1 MTSICI
7 AVVSDW
13 INSPLRLVPSNSMS
27 IISTLSTPPTAPSHA
42 CEIPTSS
49 IASAFVP
56 GAIAGVTADFLL
68 HPFDTLNLRIKMQA
82 ENSVR
87 LSKVL
92 GRIVREEGFRGFFG
106 GLGTTMT
113 LSPMC
118 AALYFG
124 TYEYLKEASERYS
137 TLQAHS
143 GIVAFAAGAASEV
156 AISSIS
162 VPAEVVKSRLQLGRN
177 PRNATRGLVTKSSN
191 YRNMVHAVC
200 SIVQREGLRGLYAG
214 YWACMSVD
222 TFFSAFS
229 FFFYE
234 NLKQHWRTEM
244 KSNSNDNVTSL
255 ESLAFGSIAGG
266 LAAFI
271 TNPLDVVTIRLMT
284 QGDQNSYSGF
294 WNCVRKMVRQEGCRG
309 LWKGALCRTIAITPS
324 TGICF
329 GVYETAK
336 RVFFSD
342 ACLS

>member
-1 MTSICI
+1 
-7 AVVSDW
+7 
-13 INSPLRLVPSNSMS
+13 
-27 IISTLSTPPTAPSHA
+27 
-42 CEIPTSS
+42 
-49 IASAFVP
+49 
-56 GAIAGVTADFLL
+56 
-68 HPFDTLNLRIKMQA
+68 
-82 ENSVR
+82 
-87 LSKVL
+87 
-92 GRIVREEGFRGFFG
+92 
-106 GLGTTMT
+106 MT